1 MSAKFSHETK
11 RERESE
17 HSSMYIT
24 IFILHPSV
32 GNRAAD
38 RKKKKKKGKKR
49 KERRSRRAARLLN
62 MNGFIYMQMSPQPHA
77 DDRE

>member
-38 RKKKKKKGKKR
+38 RKKKKKKKGR
-49 KERRSRRAARLLN
+49 NVRSGEVGALPV
-62 MNGFIYMQMSPQPHA
+62 Y
-77 DDRE
+77 